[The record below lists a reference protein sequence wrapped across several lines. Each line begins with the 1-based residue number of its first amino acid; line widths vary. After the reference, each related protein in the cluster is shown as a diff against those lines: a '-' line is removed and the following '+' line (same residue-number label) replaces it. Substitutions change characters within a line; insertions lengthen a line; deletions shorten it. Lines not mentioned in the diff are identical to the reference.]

1 MVSMNE
7 LLLIVFVFGA
17 VGFVAYAFASLVG
30 TASARRL
37 RSRLD
42 ALNDI
47 AEAEQAVSAI
57 RARYL
62 RQLSPFERQMEQL
75 PGMETFRLLMEQAG
89 WTVPAYRVAMLV
101 LGLGIGGGMVALLF
115 TLNPLIA
122 SGVGL
127 FVGSLPVLKARLDR
141 SARLEKF
148 ETQLPD
154 ALDLMARSL
163 RAGNPLME
171 SFKFVS
177 EEMKPPISS
186 DFGRAWSN
194 VNYGVSLRASL
205 ADLLERT
212 PSISLRS
219 LSTAI
224 LVQRETGGNLAE
236 IIDKLTAVLR
246 GRAKFQRRLKTL
258 TAEGRMSGWVLGA
271 LPFVMAGLISV
282 TSPNYLPML
291 LNDTSGKRLIGYAL
305 LMMAVGIAWMSRI
318 VRIRV

>member
-1 MVSMNE
+1 MTLNE
-7 LLLIVFVFGA
+7 LLLVVFVFGA
-17 VGFVAYAFASLVG
+17 VGMVAYALAGLLGNASG
-30 TASARRL
+30 RRL

-42 ALNDI
+42 ALNDT

-62 RQLSPFERQMEQL
+62 RRLSPFERQLEQL
-75 PGMETFRLLMEQAG
+75 PGMETFGLMLEQAG

-101 LGLGIGGGMVALLF
+101 VGLGAGGFVIALLITLNLLIAAAVGAFLGL
-115 TLNPLIA
+115 
-122 SGVGL
+122 
-127 FVGSLPVLKARLDR
+127 LPVFKARLDR
-141 SARLEKF
+141 GKRLDKF

-177 EEMKPPISS
+177 EEMKAPIST

-212 PSISLRS
+212 PSVSLRS
-219 LSTAI
+219 LATAI

-282 TSPNYLPML
+282 TSPDYLPML
-291 LNDTSGKRLIGYAL
+291 LNDPSGKRLVMYAL
-305 LMMAVGIAWMSRI
+305 AVMAVGLVWMSRI

>member
-1 MVSMNE
+1 MTLNE
-7 LLLIVFVFGA
+7 LLLVAFVFGA
-17 VGFVAYAFASLVG
+17 VGMAAFALVG
-30 TASARRL
+30 LLGNAGGRRL

-42 ALNDI
+42 ALSDT

-62 RQLSPFERQMEQL
+62 RRLSPFERQLEQL
-75 PGMETFRLLMEQAG
+75 PGLATFGLMLEQAG
-89 WTVPAYRVAMLV
+89 WTVPAYRVAMLTV
-101 LGLGIGGGMVALLF
+101 GLLAGGFAILLLLTLNALVAAAGGAFLGL
-115 TLNPLIA
+115 
-122 SGVGL
+122 
-127 FVGSLPVLKARLDR
+127 LPVLKARIDR
-141 SARLEKF
+141 GARLEKF

-171 SFKFVS
+171 SFKFVA
-177 EEMKPPISS
+177 EEMKPPISA

-212 PSISLRS
+212 PSVSLRA
-219 LSTAI
+219 LATAI

-236 IIDKLTAVLR
+236 IIDKITAVLR
-246 GRAKFQRRLKTL
+246 GRARFQRRLRTL

-271 LPFVMAGLISV
+271 LPFVMGALISM
-282 TSPNYLPML
+282 TSPTYLPML
-291 LNDTSGKRLIGYAL
+291 LNDPGGKRLVIYAL
-305 LMMAVGIAWMSRI
+305 LLMAVGLIWMSRI
-318 VRIRV
+318 VRIRL